1 MNLKSVPLDDVKI
14 LAKRLCAQ
22 TRDVPFPLTHS
33 SALNVVSVMLG
44 HRNYN
49 TLRAQDSTS
58 QKNKDAVEKAS
69 DCSKIESFLSW
80 VFELNKVQ
88 RKNVQ
93 SIYLPALCATQ
104 VKSTEIS
111 VVEALDSLGRHFVLV
126 DARGKSERDIY
137 CAIIGK
143 PVKTTHQ
150 GWRETKEQLLSDS
163 TVIVLSGISQ
173 SMISRKAAIVRGLIK
188 TLDDAHFNDVIP
200 EGNVIFIDSPSFLE
214 KHWDTI
220 GPYLAVSGPSYYMA

>member
-58 QKNKDAVEKAS
+58 QKNKDAVEKVS
-69 DCSKIESFLSW
+69 SCSKIESFLSR
-80 VFELNKVQ
+80 VFELNQ
-88 RKNVQ
+88 AQGKNIQ
-93 SIYLPALCATQ
+93 SIYLPAFCAAQ
-104 VKSTEIS
+104 VKSTESS
-111 VVEALDSLGRHFVLV
+111 VVEALNSLGRHFVLV
-126 DARGKSERDIY
+126 DARGKSECDIY
-137 CAIIGK
+137 RAIIGK
-143 PVKTTHQ
+143 SVKTTHQ
-150 GWRETKEQLLSDS
+150 GWRETKERLLSAN

-173 SMISRKAAIVRGLIK
+173 STISRKAGIVRSLIK
-188 TLDDAHFNDVIP
+188 TLDDAHFDGVTP
-200 EGNVIFIDSPSFLE
+200 EGNVIFIDSHSFLE

-220 GPYLAVSGPSYYMA
+220 GIYLAVSGPSYYMA